1 MSKKQKLGGLV
12 ATIVVILG
20 LLAWHLHNHTV
31 ALLEPRGT
39 IGSQEKSLIITAV
52 LLSMI
57 VVVPVYFMLFSFAWR
72 YRATNKKAKYQP
84 ALTGSRLFESIWWG
98 IPLAIILVLSVITFR
113 SSHRLDPFRSLD
125 SGVPPVKI
133 QVVALQWKWL
143 FIYPEQRLAS
153 VNFVQFPVNTPV
165 KFDITSDA
173 PMNSFWIPQLGGQIY
188 AMSGMDSNLNLQATK
203 IGDYYGVSANVSG
216 AGFAGMHF
224 TARASSQSDFNHWLS
239 MIKQKNNNLTLAS
252 YNQLAKPTNNQPV
265 EYYGSVQPNLFN
277 SIIAKYE
284 SPLYGGPEAAL

>member
-1 MSKKQKLGGLV
+1 MSKKQKLGGIV
-12 ATIVVILG
+12 AGALAILG
-20 LLAWHLHNHTV
+20 LLAWHLHSHVV

-84 ALTGSRLFESIWWG
+84 NLTGSRLFESIWWG
-98 IPLAIILVLSVITFR
+98 IPLAIILILSVITFR
-113 SSHRLDPFRSLD
+113 SSHQLDPFRALNSK
-125 SGVPPVKI
+125 VPPVTI

-143 FIYPEQRLAS
+143 FIYPQQSVAS
-153 VNFVQFPVNTPV
+153 VNFVQFPVNTPI
-165 KFDITSDA
+165 KFNITSDA

-188 AMSGMDSNLNLQATK
+188 AMAGMDSNLNLQASK
-203 IGDYYGVSANVSG
+203 AGDYYGVSANVSG

-224 TARASSQSDFNHWLS
+224 TARASSESDFNHWLG

-252 YNQLAKPTNNQPV
+252 YNHLARPTENESV
-265 EYYGSVQPNLFN
+265 KYYSSVQSSLFN

-284 SPLYGGPEAAL
+284 SPLYGGPDASP